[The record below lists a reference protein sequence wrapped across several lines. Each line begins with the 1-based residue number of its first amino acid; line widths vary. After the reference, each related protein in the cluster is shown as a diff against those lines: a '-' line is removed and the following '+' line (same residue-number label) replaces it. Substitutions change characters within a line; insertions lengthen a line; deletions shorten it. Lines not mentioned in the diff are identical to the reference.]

1 MYKLDLKKTEEPE
14 IKLPTFKGS
23 WRRHG
28 HCRKIPTS
36 VSMITLNPLTTNSG
50 KFLKEMGVNRPPE
63 LPPQKPV
70 CRSRTNRTRHG
81 TMGWFKI
88 GKGVYQGC
96 TLAPCLLNLY
106 AEYIMC
112 NTELDES
119 NAGIKTVWKN
129 INNHRYADDI
139 TLIAESKKELKSLL
153 MKVKEESE
161 KAYLKF
167 NIQKTMIM
175 ATSPITSWQ
184 TEGEKVETVT
194 DFTFLGSKIT
204 GDGYCSHKIKRC
216 LLTG

>member
-119 NAGIKTVWKN
+119 NDTKG
-129 INNHRYADDI
+129 H
-139 TLIAESKKELKSLL
+139 
-153 MKVKEESE
+153 
-161 KAYLKF
+161 
-167 NIQKTMIM
+167 
-175 ATSPITSWQ
+175 
-184 TEGEKVETVT
+184 
-194 DFTFLGSKIT
+194 
-204 GDGYCSHKIKRC
+204 
-216 LLTG
+216 